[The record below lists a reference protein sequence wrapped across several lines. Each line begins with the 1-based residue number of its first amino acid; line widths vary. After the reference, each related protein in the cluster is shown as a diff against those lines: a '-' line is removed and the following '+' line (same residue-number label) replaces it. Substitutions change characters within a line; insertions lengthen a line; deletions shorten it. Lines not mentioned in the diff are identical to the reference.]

1 MRHLFL
7 LTFLSTFQIY
17 AQTLVDITTGG
28 SYNFTNTTN
37 VISTNY
43 GGTGEG
49 IGWSANLYTATEM
62 GASNDLLSLR
72 WMIDYAATTSGAS
85 FLMTDVSIYLFE
97 YGSNTVFPTDDIP
110 DLNANGAINVF
121 QGDLLFT
128 PPVSSPPTHCE
139 AEVVFSVP
147 FSYTAGNSLVVYVEK
162 TSPFS
167 FGSLS
172 PYYGYMPGSAGLRV
186 LSNWSGTIA
195 NPLLPNA
202 NNSNQDRYALIKFNE
217 TNPNLCLTN
226 PCVAGLVS
234 SDEFLCSG
242 TNSATLSIDNPN
254 AYDLQWQILNGGNW
268 ENIPGANAETLIVNN
283 IQSTTQYQVLVSS
296 STCSIVNSDIITVN
310 VTTTPSP
317 PDIDLVTQPICPNNT
332 GSVSFVNLPSPE
344 NWTIIG
350 NPTGILSG
358 STSTGIINNL
368 APGSYFFSISVNGCT
383 STETINPTIINQPQT
398 EPPLINTN
406 TVNLC
411 DSDFQMVSNL
421 PVTFSVTPNISL
433 DDGMNISTVTLS
445 DTLITGIYYF
455 SQIDDVSGCSI
466 SDSLSINVTIESSN
480 TPQIADNN
488 INLCEADS
496 STLGDLGVTG
506 NGGVLNYF
514 YWDGT
519 SLTPVTESNLALNGT
534 YYVTQTGPG
543 SNCESID
550 SLELFVALNN
560 VSTPTT
566 NNGNPLFCVLDSV
579 LVDDLNVNGTN
590 LLYLYDNGS
599 TISPVNT
606 SDVLQSGN
614 YYVIEIDPLT
624 SCQSGDSLII
634 NVSLNDPLPPNTLN
648 ADQFFCETDN
658 AVINDFEISGT
669 NINWYDSNGN
679 SLLNT
684 TVLENNTTY
693 FATQT
698 IGTPLCE
705 SSTFLELTA
714 SIESVPPPTTTN
726 LTQSFCENEN
736 TTIQDL
742 MVTGNSLTWYDAA
755 MNGNVLNPA
764 TTLVNGQ
771 SYFVSQTV
779 NGCESMDLLE
789 VQVEIQT
796 EIDGG
801 FSVSEANGCIPFEV
815 LFTPNF
821 SSNSSDVSFSWYIDG
836 ILSGSSEVLNYTFQE
851 QGCYDIQ
858 LDIASLNYCFSSIE
872 NLNYICVY
880 PNPVSSFTASPNP
893 LTTPNQEVTFINQS
907 INASQFYWDFGNG
920 NTSTQTSPVENI
932 SIIDESIEVFL
943 TAISEQGCENTS
955 SLILTLNENYDLYVP
970 NTFTPDADEHNQN
983 WGPVFIQ
990 GFDKYNFRLLVFNRW
1005 GEVVWESRDADAR
1018 WDGTY
1023 GFNHHKC
1030 PDGIYSWKI
1039 QYKQRNTDE
1048 KITKTGHVTIIR

>member
-1 MRHLFL
+1 M
-7 LTFLSTFQIY
+7 
-17 AQTLVDITTGG
+17 
-28 SYNFTNTTN
+28 
-37 VISTNY
+37 
-43 GGTGEG
+43 
-49 IGWSANLYTATEM
+49 
-62 GASNDLLSLR
+62 
-72 WMIDYAATTSGAS
+72 
-85 FLMTDVSIYLFE
+85 
-97 YGSNTVFPTDDIP
+97 
-110 DLNANGAINVF
+110 
-121 QGDLLFT
+121 
-128 PPVSSPPTHCE
+128 
-139 AEVVFSVP
+139 
-147 FSYTAGNSLVVYVEK
+147 
-162 TSPFS
+162 
-167 FGSLS
+167 
-172 PYYGYMPGSAGLRV
+172 
-186 LSNWSGTIA
+186 
-195 NPLLPNA
+195 
-202 NNSNQDRYALIKFNE
+202 
-217 TNPNLCLTN
+217 
-226 PCVAGLVS
+226 
-234 SDEFLCSG
+234 
-242 TNSATLSIDNPN
+242 
-254 AYDLQWQILNGGNW
+254 
-268 ENIPGANAETLIVNN
+268 
-283 IQSTTQYQVLVSS
+283 
-296 STCSIVNSDIITVN
+296 NSDIINVN

-332 GSVSFVNLPSPE
+332 GSISFVNLPSPE

-488 INLCEADS
+488 VNLCEADS

-519 SLTPVTESNLALNGT
+519 SLTPVTESDLALNGT

-684 TVLENNTTY
+684 TVLEDNTTY

-789 VQVEIQT
+789 VQVVIQT

-907 INASQFYWDFGNG
+907 INASQFYWNFGNG

-990 GFDKYNFRLLVFNRW
+990 GFDKFNFRLLVFNRW